1 VYRVIVMRIKQ
12 QQDPELSG
20 AFEHY
25 RNAKVDADQAIS
37 RLEDA
42 EAKLL
47 KVLEAKQRKT
57 VTDKRDGLVFS
68 ATYTQRSTT
77 QINEAGLRKALG
89 ARVFDKYTIKKLDR
103 KAMEKAMEEGVVDP
117 TTVAQYVEQVP
128 GKTFLTY
135 RVKEETDEA

>member
-1 VYRVIVMRIKQ
+1 M
-12 QQDPELSG
+12 
-20 AFEHY
+20 
-25 RNAKVDADQAIS
+25 
-37 RLEDA
+37 
-42 EAKLL
+42 
-47 KVLEAKQRKT
+47 
-57 VTDKRDGLVFS
+57 TDKRDGLVFS

-77 QINEAGLRKALG
+77 QINEQGLRKALG